1 MSVPLVTFQRRSVI
15 STALVGVDQCTV
27 EERFLMDY
35 HDYYKTLGVERSA
48 SDAEIKKAYRKLARQ
63 HHPDINPGNKAAETK
78 FKEITEAYEVL
89 SDKDKREKYD
99 RFGRDWQRYQ
109 QGGGTGGFDWGNYAG
124 GGGSPFGGAAGGG
137 DFSDFF
143 ETLFG
148 GGGGRSAGRAG
159 AGYRMDGQPVEHEV
173 EVTLDEAF
181 TGTQR
186 SLQFSSPN
194 GQPRTITVKIP
205 AGVDTG
211 ARVRVAGE
219 GAQGMGGGKR
229 GDLFLV
235 IKVLPHERFERR
247 GDDLEAAVQTDL
259 YTMLLGGTVRVPIM
273 GGKMI
278 TLNVPANTPN
288 GKKFRITGQG
298 MPRLR
303 APETRGD
310 LYVKLET
317 LLPAGLST
325 RERELVEE
333 LRGMR

>member
-1 MSVPLVTFQRRSVI
+1 
-15 STALVGVDQCTV
+15 
-27 EERFLMDY
+27 MDY

-48 SDAEIKKAYRKLARQ
+48 SEAELKKAYRKLARQ
-63 HHPDINPGNKAAETK
+63 HHPDINPGNNAAETK

-99 RFGRDWQRYQ
+99 RFGRDWQRHQ
-109 QGGGTGGFDWGNYAG
+109 QGGGGAGGFDWGSYAG
-124 GGGSPFGGAAGGG
+124 QGGAAGAGG

-148 GGGGRSAGRAG
+148 GSAGGRPAGRAG
-159 AGYRMDGQPVEHEV
+159 ASYRMDGQPIEHEV

-205 AGVDTG
+205 AGVDSG
-211 ARVRVAGE
+211 SRVRVAGE

-229 GDLFLV
+229 GDLLLV
-235 IKVLPHERFERR
+235 IKVPPYARFERR
-247 GDDLEAAVQTDL
+247 GDDLETTVQADL
-259 YTMLLGGTVRVPIM
+259 YTMLLGGTVRVPII
-273 GGKMI
+273 GGKTI

-310 LYVKLET
+310 MYVKLET
-317 LLPAGLST
+317 LLPASLST

-333 LRGMR
+333 LRALTKTTD

>member
-1 MSVPLVTFQRRSVI
+1 
-15 STALVGVDQCTV
+15 
-27 EERFLMDY
+27 MDY

-48 SDAEIKKAYRKLARQ
+48 SEAEIKKAYRKLARQ
-63 HHPDINPGNKAAETK
+63 YHPDINPGNKTAEAK
-78 FKEITEAYEVL
+78 FKEINEAYEVL
-89 SDKDKREKYD
+89 SDKSKREKYD

-109 QGGGTGGFDWGNYAG
+109 QGGGAGGFDWGNYSG
-124 GGGSPFGGAAGGG
+124 GAPFGGGGG

-148 GGGGRSAGRAG
+148 GGGGGGRASSRG
-159 AGYRMDGQPVEHEV
+159 GGGFRADGPPVEHEA
-173 EVTLDEAF
+173 EITLDEAF

-205 AGVDTG
+205 AGVDNG
-211 ARVRVAGE
+211 SRVRVAGE
-219 GAQGMGGGKR
+219 GSPGAGGGRR
-229 GDLFLV
+229 GDLFLIV
-235 IKVLPHERFERR
+235 KIAPHERFERR
-247 GDDLEAAVQTDL
+247 GDDLETAVQTDL

-273 GGKMI
+273 GGKTI
-278 TLNVPANTPN
+278 SLNVPAGTPN
-288 GKKFRITGQG
+288 SKKFRITGQG

-310 LYVKLET
+310 LYVKLEV
-317 LLPAGLST
+317 LLPTSLST

-333 LRGMR
+333 LRNIRK

>member
-1 MSVPLVTFQRRSVI
+1 
-15 STALVGVDQCTV
+15 
-27 EERFLMDY
+27 MDY
-35 HDYYKTLGVERSA
+35 HDYYKTLGVERNA

-63 HHPDINPGNKAAETK
+63 YHPDINPGNTAAEAK
-78 FKEITEAYEVL
+78 FKEINEAYEVL
-89 SDKDKREKYD
+89 SDKEKREKYD

-109 QGGGTGGFDWGNYAG
+109 QGGGGAGGFDWGSYAG
-124 GGGSPFGGAAGGG
+124 AGGSPFGGTPGAGG

-148 GGGGRSAGRAG
+148 GGGGRTAGRG
-159 AGYRMDGQPVEHEV
+159 GMGYRMDGQPIEHEV

-186 SLQFSSPN
+186 SLQFSGSN
-194 GQPRTITVKIP
+194 GSQPRTITVKIP
-205 AGVDTG
+205 AGVDNG
-211 ARVRVAGE
+211 SRVRVAGE
-219 GAQGMGGGKR
+219 GGQGVGGGKR

-235 IKVLPHERFERR
+235 VKLLPSDRFERR
-247 GDDLEAAVQTDL
+247 GDDLDTVVQADL
-259 YTMLLGGTVRVPIM
+259 YTMLLGGTVRVPVM
-273 GGKMI
+273 GGKTI
-278 TLNVPANTPN
+278 SLNVPANTPN

-303 APETRGD
+303 APDTRGD

-317 LLPAGLST
+317 LLPATLST

>member
-1 MSVPLVTFQRRSVI
+1 
-15 STALVGVDQCTV
+15 
-27 EERFLMDY
+27 MDY
-35 HDYYKTLGVERSA
+35 HDYYKTLGVERGA

-63 HHPDINPGNKAAETK
+63 YHPDINPGNSAAETK
-78 FKEITEAYEVL
+78 FKEINEAYEVL

-109 QGGGTGGFDWGNYAG
+109 QGGGAGGFDWGSYAG
-124 GGGSPFGGAAGGG
+124 AGGSPFGGAAGAGG

-148 GGGGRSAGRAG
+148 GGGRATGRAG
-159 AGYRMDGQPVEHEV
+159 SGFRMDGQPIEHEID
-173 EVTLDEAF
+173 VTLDEAF

-186 SLQFSSPN
+186 SLQISTPN
-194 GQPRTITVKIP
+194 GQPRSITVKIP
-205 AGVDTG
+205 PGVDTG
-211 ARVRVAGE
+211 SRVRVAGE

-235 IKVLPHERFERR
+235 IKMLPHERFERR
-247 GDDLEAAVQTDL
+247 GDDLDTVVRTDL
-259 YTMLLGGTVRVPIM
+259 YTMMLGGTVRVPLL
-273 GGKMI
+273 GGKTV

-298 MPRLR
+298 MPKLR
-303 APETRGD
+303 APEARGD
-310 LYVKLET
+310 LYVKLEA
-317 LLPAGLST
+317 LLPVSLST

-333 LRGMR
+333 LRDLTKAR